1 GYSIGHYAD
10 FYDLRHV
17 LVTGRVTSGAGGER
31 ILLRAREVLAA
42 EFPPVASGTRVSM
55 PDERDK
61 RHGQAVAAASL
72 PAIGETRG
80 SHPSRT
86 ESR

>member
-1 GYSIGHYAD
+1 VYDSVGAYLGYSIGHYAE

-17 LVTGRVTSGAGGER
+17 LVTGRVTSGTGGER
-31 ILLRAREVLAA
+31 ILQRARGVLAA
-42 EFPPVASGTRVSM
+42 EFPAVASRTLIRM

-72 PAIGETRG
+72 PVI
-80 SHPSRT
+80 SRK
-86 ESR
+86 